1 MTGLPIA
8 TAALIAAI
16 SATSAFA
23 APADPDVMSVK
34 VRISDL
40 DTRTPV
46 GADAA
51 FARIGAAARAICG
64 EAPLPVD
71 LAAKTP
77 YQACLSAAIDNGVNA
92 LGAPQVTALN
102 QARHGFTAVA
112 SR

>member
-8 TAALIAAI
+8 AAALIAAI

-40 DTRTPV
+40 DMRTPV
-46 GADAA
+46 GANAA
-51 FARIGAAARAICG
+51 YARIGVAARAICG
-64 EAPLPVD
+64 EAPSPMD
-71 LAAKTP
+71 LAAKAP
-77 YQACLSAAIDNGVNA
+77 YQACLGAAVDNGVSA
-92 LGAPQVTALN
+92 LGSPEVTALN
-102 QARHGFTAVA
+102 QARHGLTAVA